1 MAKISTGPLAAGI
14 TGPLGPVVFA
24 QTRWGQVVQSKARAR
39 VYTTPAALATKA
51 AFGKASKGVN
61 TIGRE
66 TLQHWDAT
74 LGELGKSGRGQL
86 IRAFAAMFRGD
97 DPPQW
102 PTIRWSH
109 GAPTLG
115 TPFASGPR
123 WKIPYSWPDGS
134 TEPANGFGITY
145 YPDGS
150 VRRFALV
157 DLFADGH
164 VVIPSGDRFPCHI
177 LVFHAETNSAN
188 NAPGLDALSPFTP
201 LTLLTPPP

>member
-1 MAKISTGPLAAGI
+1 MAKISTGPLAARLSGS
-14 TGPLGPVVFA
+14 LGPVVFA
-24 QTRWGQVVQSKARAR
+24 QTRWGQVVQSKAKPRI
-39 VYTTPAALATKA
+39 YTTPAALATKS

-61 TIGRE
+61 QLGRGE
-66 TLQHWDAT
+66 LQHWDAE
-74 LGELGKSGRGQL
+74 LGRLGKSGRGQL

-102 PTIRWSH
+102 PTIRWEH

-115 TPFASGPR
+115 TPFAFGPR
-123 WKIPYSWPDGS
+123 WKIPYSWPDGAPW
-134 TEPANGFGITY
+134 TARGYGITY

-150 VRRFALV
+150 VARFALV

-177 LVFHAETNSAN
+177 LVFHAELNSGN